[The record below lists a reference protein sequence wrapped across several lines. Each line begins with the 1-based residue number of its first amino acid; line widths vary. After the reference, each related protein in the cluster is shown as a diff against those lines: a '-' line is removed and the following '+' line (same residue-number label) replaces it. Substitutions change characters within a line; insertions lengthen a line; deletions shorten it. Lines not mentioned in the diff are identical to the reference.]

1 VASAD
6 CVCARAAARSERLI
20 AAACEARFAILI
32 RLPLVSF
39 AIRAGTSFAEFAHQ
53 LAPRKAI
60 VIGRDE
66 HHLEAMI
73 FRGERVAGFVLD
85 FDVEASGK

>member
-1 VASAD
+1 LP
-6 CVCARAAARSERLI
+6 SER
-20 AAACEARFAILI
+20 RH
-32 RLPLVSF
+32 LVC
-39 AIRAGTSFAEFAHQ
+39 RVRAHQ

-60 VIGRDE
+60 VIGRGE

-85 FDVEASGK
+85 FDVEASGE